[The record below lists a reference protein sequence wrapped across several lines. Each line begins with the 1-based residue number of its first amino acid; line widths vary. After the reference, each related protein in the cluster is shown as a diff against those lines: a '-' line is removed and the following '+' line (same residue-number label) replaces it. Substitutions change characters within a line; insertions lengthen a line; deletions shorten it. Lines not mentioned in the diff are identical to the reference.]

1 MYANK
6 LEGRS
11 LCSLPNNSPLV
22 ERIKEATEE
31 VHKIKCKIS
40 CHILS
45 TEHEQFI
52 FTIQSVE
59 VVEESRRDARFH
71 WQVDKLSHKT
81 QLP

>member
-22 ERIKEATEE
+22 KRVMETTEE
-31 VHKIKCKIS
+31 VHKIKCRIS
-40 CHILS
+40 CHILA

-52 FTIQSVE
+52 FTIQSVK
-59 VVEESRRDARFH
+59 VVEESRRDARLH
-71 WQVDKLSHKT
+71 WQIDKLSLKT
-81 QLP
+81 